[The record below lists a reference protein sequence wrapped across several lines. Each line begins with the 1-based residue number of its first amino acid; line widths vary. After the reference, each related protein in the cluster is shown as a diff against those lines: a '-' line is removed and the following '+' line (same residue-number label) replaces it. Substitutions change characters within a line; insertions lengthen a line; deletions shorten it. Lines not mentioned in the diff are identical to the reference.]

1 MDETGGDSSEFSQN
15 ELIIDEESVDS
26 ELMAIHQQSS
36 KNNSSTS
43 KGNYNQTH
51 NSNKIKGNPN
61 DSINNGSNN
70 SSNINSSNSNI
81 NVNDNNINKNIESI
95 NTRNINSNSN
105 DSSTNIS
112 GNNTTTNS
120 STNNIQPE
128 SVANSTVAS
137 ATVGDEPTADD
148 VDSAKPVD
156 GESKQQQEKDNSTN
170 LDVGEISKSSSAA
183 DEGKL
188 LPKIILHWYSTLCIK
203 APLRYLPNQLM
214 YYLFD
219 VCTRNFKKVNK
230 KCSFYDV

>member
-95 NTRNINSNSN
+95 NTRIINSSSN
-105 DSSTNIS
+105 DSNTNIS

-128 SVANSTVAS
+128 SVTNSTVAS
-137 ATVGDEPTADD
+137 ATVGVEPTADD
-148 VDSAKPVD
+148 VDSAKPV
-156 GESKQQQEKDNSTN
+156 GESKQQQEKNNSTN

-183 DEGKL
+183 DDGKL
-188 LPKIILHWYSTLCIK
+188 LPKIILH
-203 APLRYLPNQLM
+203 
-214 YYLFD
+214 
-219 VCTRNFKKVNK
+219 
-230 KCSFYDV
+230 